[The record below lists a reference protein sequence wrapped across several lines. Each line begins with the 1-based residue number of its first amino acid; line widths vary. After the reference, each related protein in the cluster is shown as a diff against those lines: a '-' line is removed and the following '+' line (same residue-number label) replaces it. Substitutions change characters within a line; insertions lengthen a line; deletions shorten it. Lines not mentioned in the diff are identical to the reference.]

1 MLPLLSTS
9 NNEKYQER
17 KNAPMD
23 FKLRGKSLS
32 VTQAD
37 VLRVTRD
44 VSPASV
50 DGRKKHFVK
59 LHGRNYPIKQVVQL
73 FSNLSSAVFT
83 SQDAHRILSRLG
95 FDVET
100 QARVP
105 NARTPARIDVTVA
118 GVSENGASTH
128 RDDGDVRKLLVVF
141 HADEDGWQVASC
153 PTLPGCHTAKDERA
167 KRRSATCER
176 PSGAIWRVC
185 ANTAPLHPPRPSFR
199 LSTCGCRRWRDFPSC
214 REMTSSKLSPGSDS
228 RSIAWKAAT

>member
-1 MLPLLSTS
+1 
-9 NNEKYQER
+9 
-17 KNAPMD
+17 MD

-44 VSPASV
+44 VPPAPV
-50 DGRKKHFVK
+50 DGRKKYFVK

-95 FDVET
+95 FNVET
-100 QARVP
+100 QARAP
-105 NARTPARIDVTVA
+105 NARTRARIDVTAA

-141 HADEDGWQVASC
+141 QPDEDGWLVASC
-153 PTLPGCHTAKDERA
+153 PTLPGCHSQGRTREEALRNVREAIRGYLASLREHGTA
-167 KRRSATCER
+167 SP
-176 PSGAIWRVC
+176 PSSEFQVIDVRV
-185 ANTAPLHPPRPSFR
+185 
-199 LSTCGCRRWRDFPSC
+199 
-214 REMTSSKLSPGSDS
+214 
-228 RSIAWKAAT
+228 